1 MKGNPCEFSYHW
13 KRLLGDE
20 VARWTN
26 CDRSLLDDHLSMEIF
41 CCVLNSL
48 WNNSSGLNKRRPK
61 LVVTSCFA
69 QHIDFMEILLFDLK
83 LCTSGKKHTYLILWV
98 NIYFHDDRRASSQA
112 LAYIKGRAA
121 KMVVASSK
129 TSPSSLK
136 EAQLSKVR
144 RKSL

>member
-1 MKGNPCEFSYHW
+1 MEQF
-13 KRLLGDE
+13 LGLE
-20 VARWTN
+20 QEKTK
-26 CDRSLLDDHLSMEIF
+26 I
-41 CCVLNSL
+41 
-48 WNNSSGLNKRRPK
+48 
-61 LVVTSCFA
+61 SCGQFVFT
-69 QHIDFMEILLFDLK
+69 QPFDFMEILLYDLK
-83 LCTSGKKHTYLILWV
+83 LFTSGKKHTYLFLWV
-98 NIYFHDDRRASSQA
+98 KIHFHDDRRASSQA